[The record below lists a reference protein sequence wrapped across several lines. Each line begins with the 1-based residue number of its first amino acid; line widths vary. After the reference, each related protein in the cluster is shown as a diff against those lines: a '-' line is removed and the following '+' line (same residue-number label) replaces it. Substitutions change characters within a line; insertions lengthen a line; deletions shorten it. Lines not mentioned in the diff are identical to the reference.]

1 MKHLVDSSQKQEEGN
16 VMSPDLFNL
25 QMEETSMTSYM
36 LRTPSEDQIREA
48 LREVSKRKVLTE
60 VMVITH
66 TKKGKLETQQKQRIK
81 KIG

>member
-1 MKHLVDSSQKQEEGN
+1 
-16 VMSPDLFNL
+16 
-25 QMEETSMTSYM
+25 MEETSMTSYM

-66 TKKGKLETQQKQRIK
+66 TKKGKLETQQK
-81 KIG
+81 